1 MDSKLTGAELASQLK
16 GQLNSNMKFNGISGI
31 DDESLHLSEEDI
43 KWWRDAKFGLF
54 VHWGVYS
61 LLGRGE
67 WTYFNDKLDEEYY
80 RNLAKNEFKPNR
92 SAEEIMDGWTT
103 AAVEA
108 GMKYAVMVTRHHDG
122 YALWDSQCSYKDF
135 TSVRCGSG
143 EDYVKAFTD
152 ACREKGLYT
161 GLYYSPMDWRFDGYF
176 HPKENPENALLMKKQ
191 GYGQIE
197 ELCSHYGKIDIL
209 WYDGGWLAHQGT
221 DYDSAWLW
229 EPIKLNK
236 MVRSYNPKCMVT
248 PRSGYKGDFECDEGP
263 HEIKGKIVPIP
274 WEKNMSLTE
283 HWAYVEHDRS
293 WTFEYIIRMLVN
305 AVGRDGNLLLN
316 MAPDRNGNIPENS
329 LSILRM
335 IGEWLKMYGE
345 SIYGTRAGVFEPVDD
360 VYVSTQKE
368 NSVYIHILDCRQ
380 FDQLMLPGIDRKIIS
395 AEILNG
401 ETLDFKQKKAGTK
414 IRLSEF
420 AFRNHAVD
428 TIVKLTLKSD
438 NKSRHRHRSQERKS

>member
-16 GQLNSNMKFNGISGI
+16 GQLNSNMKFNGISGV
-31 DDESLHLSEEDI
+31 DDESLHLSEDDI

-80 RNLAKNEFKPNR
+80 RSLAENDFKPDK
-92 SAEEIMDGWTT
+92 SAKEIMQGWTD
-103 AAVEA
+103 AALSA

-122 YALWDSQCSYKDF
+122 YALWDSEHSYKDF
-135 TSVRCGSG
+135 TSVKCGSG
-143 EDYVKAFTD
+143 EDYVKAFCY

-176 HPKENPENALLMKKQ
+176 HPKENPQSALLMKKQ

-197 ELCSHYGKIDIL
+197 ELCSRYGKIDIL

-229 EPIKLNK
+229 EPIRLNK

-283 HWAYVEHDRS
+283 HWAYVPDDRS

-316 MAPDRNGNIPENS
+316 IAPDKNGSIPEKS
-329 LSILRM
+329 LSTLRM
-335 IGEWLKMYGE
+335 IGEWLKIYGE
-345 SIYGTRAGVFEPVDD
+345 SIYKTRAGIFEPVDD
-360 VYVSTQKE
+360 VYVSTQKG
-368 NSVYIHILDCRQ
+368 NLIYLHILDVRE
-380 FDQLMLPGIDRKIIS
+380 FDKIKLPAINKKILS
-395 AEILNG
+395 AEILKG
-401 ETLDFKQKKAGTK
+401 EKLDFAQTDKEIK
-414 IRLSEF
+414 ITLSEY
-420 AFRNHAVD
+420 ALRNNAVD
-428 TIVKLTLKSD
+428 TVVKLTVM
-438 NKSRHRHRSQERKS
+438 